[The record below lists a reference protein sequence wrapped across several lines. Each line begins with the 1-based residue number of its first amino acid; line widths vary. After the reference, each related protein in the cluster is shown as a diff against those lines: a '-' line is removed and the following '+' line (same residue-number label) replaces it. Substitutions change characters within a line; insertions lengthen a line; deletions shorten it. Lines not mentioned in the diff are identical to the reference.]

1 MSIRMRGPD
10 GNIVYLGMAINCKEY
25 RTEVGEDGI
34 IEKIECA
41 ASTVKPECETC
52 SLPNAVKPKH
62 GKIDSK
68 D

>member
-10 GNIVYLGMAINCKEY
+10 GDIVYVAMAINCKES
-25 RTEVGEDGI
+25 RTEVGEDGV

-52 SLPNAVKPKH
+52 SLTNAVKFEQRNL
-62 GKIDSK
+62 DSK